1 MQLTML
7 AVALL
12 SPLRVGTQQASAGQ
26 GTIGGQVV
34 SQVTHAPI
42 PAAVVALT
50 ATAPPPAAA
59 AAAPDSSAPLH
70 LSAIADSSGRFA
82 FRELMPGTYRLEIR
96 AVGYAEGAWRLRV
109 APGRQLDHAFD
120 LEPLTVPLR
129 PVVVEGERGRP
140 AGRLVDF
147 ERRRSGKMGYFITTQ
162 DIDRLNASNLA
173 DVLGTVRGVALDCSA
188 GVCIARMARA
198 QPGCEP
204 QYFIDGVEASP
215 YFARNTPPHDVVGLE
230 VYRGPSELPAEFT
243 GSNSGCGVIV
253 IWTRSS
259 P

>member
-1 MQLTML
+1 MRLDIL

-12 SPLRVGTQQASAGQ
+12 SPLRLGAQQGSVAQ

-34 SQVTHAPI
+34 SQATQAGI
-42 PAAVVALT
+42 PAAVATLTSADSGSAVHLT
-50 ATAPPPAAA
+50 AT
-59 AAAPDSSAPLH
+59 
-70 LSAIADSSGRFA
+70 ADSSGRFA
-82 FRELMPGTYRLEIR
+82 FRDLIPGTYRLEIR
-96 AVGYAEGAWRLRV
+96 AVGYTEGAWRLRL
-109 APGRQLDHAFD
+109 ASGRQFAHTFD
-120 LEPLTVPLR
+120 LEPLSVKLPPL
-129 PVVVEGERGRP
+129 VVEGQRRP

-162 DIDRLNASNLA
+162 DIDRLNASDLM
-173 DVLGTVRGVALDCSA
+173 DVLGTVRGVALECSA
-188 GVCIARMARA
+188 GVCIPRMARS

-204 QYFIDGVEASP
+204 QYFIDGAEASP
-215 YFARNTPPHDVVGLE
+215 YFARSTPPHDIVGLE

-243 GSNSGCGVIV
+243 GTNSGCGVIV

>member
-7 AVALL
+7 AMALL
-12 SPLRVGTQQASAGQ
+12 SPLRLGTQQSSAGQ

-34 SQVTHAPI
+34 SQVSHAPI
-42 PAAVVALT
+42 PAAVVSLT
-50 ATAPPPAAA
+50 ATVSPPAP
-59 AAAPDSSAPLH
+59 APDSGAPLH
-70 LSAIADSSGRFA
+70 LTAIADSTGRFA
-82 FRELMPGTYRLEIR
+82 FRELAPGTYRLEIR

-109 APGRQLDHAFD
+109 GPGRQVDHAFD
-120 LEPLTVPLR
+120 LEPLTVPLP
-129 PVVVEGERGRP
+129 PVVVEGERGRV
-140 AGRLVDF
+140 AGRLADF

-173 DVLGTVRGVALDCSA
+173 DVLGTVRGVKVDCSA
-188 GVCIARMARA
+188 GVCIPRMARS

-215 YFARNTPPHDVVGLE
+215 YFARNTPPQDIVGLE

>member
-1 MQLTML
+1 MRLSML
-7 AVALL
+7 ALALV
-12 SPLRVGTQQASAGQ
+12 SPLRQGAQQPSAAQ
-26 GTIGGQVV
+26 GTIAGQVV

-42 PAAVVALT
+42 PAAVAALS
-50 ATAPPPAAA
+50 ATSP
-59 AAAPDSSAPLH
+59 APDSGAPLH
-70 LSAIADSSGRFA
+70 LTAVADATGRFA
-82 FRELMPGTYRLEIR
+82 FRELIPGTYRLEIR
-96 AVGYAEGAWRLRV
+96 AVGYTQGAWRLRV
-109 APGRQLDHAFD
+109 AAGRQLDHLFD
-120 LEPLTVPLR
+120 LEPLTVRLP
-129 PVVVEGERGRP
+129 PVVVEGQRERR
-140 AGRLVDF
+140 AGRLADF
-147 ERRRSGKMGYFITTQ
+147 ERRRTGKMGYFITRQ

-173 DVLGTVRGVALDCSA
+173 DVLGTVRGITLDCSA

-215 YFARNTPPHDVVGLE
+215 YFARNTPPQDILGLE

>member
-12 SPLRVGTQQASAGQ
+12 SPLRLATEQASAGE

-42 PAAVVALT
+42 PAAVVALST
-50 ATAPPPAAA
+50 T
-59 AAAPDSSAPLH
+59 APDSSAPFH
-70 LSAIADSSGRFA
+70 LTAIADSTGRFA
-82 FRELMPGTYRLEIR
+82 FRELAPGTYRLEIR
-96 AVGYAEGAWRLRV
+96 AVGYAEGAWRLHV
-109 APGRQLDHAFD
+109 APGRQLDHVFD
-120 LEPLTVPLR
+120 LEPLTVKLA

-147 ERRRSGKMGYFITTQ
+147 ERRRSRKMGYFIATQ
-162 DIDRLNASNLA
+162 DIARLNASNLA
-173 DVLGTVRGVALDCSA
+173 DVLGTVRGVKVDCSA
-188 GVCIARMARA
+188 GVCIPRMARS

-215 YFARNTPPHDVVGLE
+215 YFARNTPPHDIVGIE